1 MDLASETTQQE
12 PHDGAEYSKQEE
24 RCAALVKEQ
33 EKGRASQ
40 EEPRAADTM
49 RANQQK
55 SRVKHRIGRN
65 RQNCHGM
72 AAAARRERTV
82 GSRFARFKGKLC
94 TSAN

>member
-1 MDLASETTQQE
+1 MTVQNTPS
-12 PHDGAEYSKQEE
+12 QEE

-55 SRVKHRIGRN
+55 LQS
-65 RQNCHGM
+65 QTQDWEESMNCHGM
-72 AAAARRERTV
+72 AAAARREENCW
-82 GSRFARFKGKLC
+82 FKICKI
-94 TSAN
+94 